1 MSNIAIY
8 EEYTMTHVPHS
19 TSAAQYM
26 NELDRYP
33 LLSDTEFDHLIERV
47 QKGDQDPVNKIV
59 EGNLRFVIQIASEY
73 TYSDLPF
80 ADLIAEGNIGLI
92 KAVEKF
98 DPNLGYRFST
108 YAVWWIRNAIQ
119 KSLRH
124 HRHPLRLPFNRYDDL
139 DKIFKATEELSQTL
153 GRQVSPNEAATH
165 LTMTHRRATVA
176 LEAQAQSVS
185 LDIAPS
191 DDYQDGFLHEQI
203 SDASERPD
211 ETVERVEITNQLKQA
226 MHLLNER
233 DAYIIDLTFGFGND
247 PISLTEVGNRLG
259 ISKERVRQLRN
270 RALTKLR
277 SYFTDDTLATA

>member
-1 MSNIAIY
+1 
-8 EEYTMTHVPHS
+8 MTHVSHS

-33 LLSDTEFDHLIERV
+33 LLSDTEFDQLV
-47 QKGDQDPVNKIV
+47 QEGDQDAANKIV

-80 ADLIAEGNIGLI
+80 SDLIAEGNIGLI

-98 DPNLGYRFST
+98 NPNLGYRFST

-124 HRHPLRLPFNRYDDL
+124 HRHPLRLPFNRQDDL

-153 GRQVSPNEAATH
+153 GRQVSPDEAVAH
-165 LTMTHRRATVA
+165 LVMTHRRATVA

-185 LDIAPS
+185 LDLSPS
-191 DDYQDGFLHEQI
+191 DNYQDGFLHKQI
-203 SDASERPD
+203 SDLSERPD
-211 ETVERVEITNQLKQA
+211 ETIERAEITNQLNEA

-233 DAYIIDLTFGFGND
+233 DAYIIDLTFGFGAD
-247 PISLTEVGNRLG
+247 PLSLTEVGNRLG